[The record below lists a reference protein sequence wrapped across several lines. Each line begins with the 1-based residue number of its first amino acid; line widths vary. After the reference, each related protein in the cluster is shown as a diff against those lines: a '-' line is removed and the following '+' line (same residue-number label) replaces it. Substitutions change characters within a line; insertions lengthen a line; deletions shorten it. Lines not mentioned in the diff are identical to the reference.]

1 MSERRRNAWP
11 RVGAGGRSRA
21 DLAWS
26 RALAHPVRVEI
37 LRSLLDREPDTP
49 SGFASAL
56 EIPLGVASHHVRRL
70 RDLRLIRIAR
80 RTHRRGAVQHH
91 YRLVDRDATA
101 QALWRWGVTPGDE
114 QAVAAAADDDVRAGE
129 TGRTT
134 LRSAIARLREE
145 RERQGVARATLGRR
159 IGISADQL
167 GRIERG
173 DTDPRTSVLLSLAA
187 ALGLSPRELFGEAE
201 AAAGRPE
208 ATPAAAPRACPRAL
222 R

>member
-1 MSERRRNAWP
+1 MSAPRRNAWP
-11 RVGAGGRSRA
+11 RAGAGGRSRV

-37 LRSLLDREPDTP
+37 LRALLEQEPGTP
-49 SGFASAL
+49 SGFATAL

-101 QALWRWGVTPGDE
+101 QALWRWGVAT
-114 QAVAAAADDDVRAGE
+114 DDGPAGE
-129 TGRTT
+129 LPGAPPSGQPSETARDAMQRVVAV
-134 LRSAIARLREE
+134 LRRE
-145 RERQGVARATLGRR
+145 REAQGVARVALAERA
-159 IGISADQL
+159 GISPDQL

-173 DTDPRTSVLLSLAA
+173 EADPRASVLLALAA
-187 ALGLSPRELFGEAE
+187 ALGRSPRDLFAEAEDEAEAE
-201 AAAGRPE
+201 AAA
-208 ATPAAAPRACPRAL
+208 
-222 R
+222 